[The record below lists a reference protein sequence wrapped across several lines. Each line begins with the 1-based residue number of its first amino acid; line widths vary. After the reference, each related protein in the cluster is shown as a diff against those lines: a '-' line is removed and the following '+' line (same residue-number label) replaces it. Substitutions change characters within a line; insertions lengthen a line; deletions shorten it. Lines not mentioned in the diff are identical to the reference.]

1 MHRLVARIIWHVQG
15 TVTRMENFLRPLASE
30 RFEEGR
36 DSMTKREF
44 VRVVSST
51 QGVEVLMAYTER
63 PHHVAHEGRQRRREG
78 QVARPCSQ
86 AYRVQLRRNP
96 HDFDGMFDLMKISLP
111 CLTVTLTRRP
121 SRTLCM
127 TLPHI
132 PSTRNTCAWRS
143 RKWSRGAVG
152 ARIP

>member
-1 MHRLVARIIWHVQG
+1 MQG

-30 RFEEGR
+30 RSEEGR
-36 DSMTKREF
+36 DSMTKKEF

-96 HDFDGMFDLMKISLP
+96 HDFDGMYGLMESFLP
-111 CLTVTLTRRP
+111 CLTPSIARRP
-121 SRTLCM
+121 SRTLC
-127 TLPHI
+127 TILPHI
-132 PSTRNTCAWRS
+132 LSTRNTCEWKS
-143 RKWSRGAVG
+143 RKWSREVVG